1 MRSRDFVTGN
11 VAYHP
16 DLNSDIW
23 QGQDMRPEVQK
34 HLSDIAD
41 TFIAYLEIPDF
52 HYTDIILAGS
62 MANYNYTE
70 YSDLDLHVITDYAD
84 LGADELAEA
93 FYRAKKQIWNDG
105 HDITIRGHEVELYVE
120 DLAEPVASGGVY
132 SIQDHQW
139 IRKPVHAPP
148 DIADRAIN
156 RKVKSLIKNIE
167 QVISD
172 GLEPEELHQVI
183 DRLRRMRR
191 SGLSKGGEYSV
202 ENLSFKILRNQGYID
217 RLHQAYRERQDQ
229 TLSL

>member
-1 MRSRDFVTGN
+1 MRARDFVTGN
-11 VAYHP
+11 VAYH
-16 DLNSDIW
+16 DELNPDIW
-23 QGQDMRPEVQK
+23 QGQIMQPEVQK

-41 TFIAYLEIPDF
+41 AFIAYLEIPDF
-52 HYTDIILAGS
+52 HYSDIILAGS
-62 MANYNYTE
+62 MANYNYTD

-84 LGADELAEA
+84 LGADDLAEA

-148 DIADRAIN
+148 AIADRAIN
-156 RKVKSLIKNIE
+156 RKVRSLIKNIE

-172 GLEPEELHQVI
+172 NMDSTEMHRI
-183 DRLRRMRR
+183 INRLSRMRR

-217 RLHQAYRERQDQ
+217 RLRRAYLERQDQ